1 MKMRFNREFGV
12 TLSSILS
19 ILVGIGVVAIIGVF
33 YWIIR
38 TKRGLEG
45 FSQKYGTLT

>member
-1 MKMRFNREFGV
+1 MRFNREFGV

-19 ILVGIGVVAIIGVF
+19 ILVGIGVVVMIGVF

-38 TKRGLEG
+38 TKRD
-45 FSQKYGTLT
+45 